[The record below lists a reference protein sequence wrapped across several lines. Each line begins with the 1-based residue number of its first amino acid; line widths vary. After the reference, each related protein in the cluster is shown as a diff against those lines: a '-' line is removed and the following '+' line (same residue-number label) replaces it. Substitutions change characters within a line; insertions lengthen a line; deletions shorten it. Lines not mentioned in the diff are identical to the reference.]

1 MRRTLRFHMVLGLVL
16 VPLAAEAQPVFDLTG
31 LAGFF
36 AGRQPPGDG
45 PGFRQDW
52 IQAAQ
57 GGVVFGSYLSR
68 HLKFEIEV
76 TGTTTGTRYVSRE
89 IVVPGSPYP
98 YWITSEHEHAVR
110 SIGGVAAWQFRDN
123 EWVHPFLEAGL
134 SADFDRLVVRTPEQ
148 VFPGDPRSGSTPVRV
163 GETSTEES
171 TTTRARGV
179 IGGGAKAY
187 FNERAFVRT
196 DFRLTFDQHRL
207 NVAFRGGVGI
217 DF

>member
-1 MRRTLRFHMVLGLVL
+1 MVLGLAL
-16 VPLAAEAQPVFDLTG
+16 VPLASEAQPLFDLTG

-36 AGRQPPGDG
+36 AGRQPPRDD
-45 PGFRQDW
+45 PGSRQDW

-57 GGVVFGSYLSR
+57 GGVVFGHYLSR
-68 HLKFEIEV
+68 HLKLEIEV
-76 TGTTTGTRYVSRE
+76 SGTTSGTRYVSRQ
-89 IVVPGSPYP
+89 IALPGSPYP
-98 YWITSEHEHAVR
+98 YWLTSEHEHSVR

-134 SADFDRLVVRTPEQ
+134 SADFDRLTVRTPEH
-148 VFPGDPRSGSTPVRV
+148 FLPGDPRSGSMPIRI
-163 GETSTEES
+163 GEPRSGES

-207 NVAFRGGVGI
+207 NVAFRGGVGV